1 MEDQYEYTGNPVAR
15 KHMYDTEERQQKA
28 DKIVAVLEDYF
39 ADCRDLSLLD
49 IACSTGIMSSVFA
62 DHFGKVAAIDIDEE
76 AVRTE
81 SRDAALRSVKRY
93 LLLEAVAEREGIEV
107 ADEDREERIKSISEH
122 SNIDVDRLKEA
133 LQTSGQLGRMD
144 SELLEEK
151 ALDHLVEVAKIEDV
165 EEVTES

>member
-76 AVRTE
+76 AVTHAN
-81 SRDAALRSVKRY
+81 SHYGDRS
-93 LLLEAVAEREGIEV
+93 
-107 ADEDREERIKSISEH
+107 
-122 SNIDVDRLKEA
+122 
-133 LQTSGQLGRMD
+133 
-144 SELLEEK
+144 
-151 ALDHLVEVAKIEDV
+151 
-165 EEVTES
+165 